1 MNRVGLL
8 LIVLVQSLLF
18 MNTRPIS
25 VQERY
30 MDQYKDMAMSEM
42 KRSGIPASIKM
53 AQGIMESQAGRSEL
67 AKNANNHFGIKC
79 KANWDG
85 ETYLYVDDDRDSLGN
100 LTHSCFRMY
109 PSAEDSYKDH
119 TEFLTKRSRYKNL
132 FNLSKSDYYS
142 WAFGLKKCGYATDP
156 SYPVKLI
163 QTIEKYDLYMLDKEV
178 ILAEGLEY
186 IPVTE
191 KLTVIE
197 PVKPIMREVQ
207 TKKTVSKN
215 GKLKRKKIYR

>member
-67 AKNANNHFGIKC
+67 AK
-79 KANWDG
+79 
-85 ETYLYVDDDRDSLGN
+85 
-100 LTHSCFRMY
+100 M
-109 PSAEDSYKDH
+109 
-119 TEFLTKRSRYKNL
+119 
-132 FNLSKSDYYS
+132 
-142 WAFGLKKCGYATDP
+142 
-156 SYPVKLI
+156 LI
-163 QTIEKYDLYMLDKEV
+163 TT
-178 ILAEGLEY
+178 LE
-186 IPVTE
+186 
-191 KLTVIE
+191 
-197 PVKPIMREVQ
+197 
-207 TKKTVSKN
+207 
-215 GKLKRKKIYR
+215 